1 MRVHCNAACYY
12 SMIGYQGRT
21 TTPESNVHLNTSIDR
36 NSYVPLYAQ
45 VQEAI
50 RDAIQQGEALPGDQ
64 LPSEPDLCQLFD
76 VSRTVVRQALVSME
90 YEGLIVRRK
99 GKGTF
104 VARPKI
110 GESLFQELT
119 GFYQDMESKG
129 ERPVSRVLQQQVVP
143 ATAKVAE
150 MLALPVE
157 TPVLVID
164 RVRSINNEPLVLVTT
179 WLPYALCPNVLTADL
194 TRQSLYALLER
205 DYGIVIARG
214 KRMIQAIA
222 ASEYEAGLL
231 EIARGAPLV
240 ALESISYLEDGT
252 PVEYYKALHRGDRSM
267 FEVELVRSRDK
278 GPAYV
283 LNSNM
288 K

>member
-1 MRVHCNAACYY
+1 MAAAAE
-12 SMIGYQGRT
+12 T
-21 TTPESNVHLNTSIDR
+21 NVQLNTSIDR
-36 NSYVPLYAQ
+36 SSYVPLYAQ

-50 RDAIQQGEALPGDQ
+50 RDAIQHGAALPGDQ

-129 ERPVSRVLQQQVVP
+129 ERPISRVLQQQVAP
-143 ATAKVAE
+143 ANAKVAE
-150 MLALPVE
+150 ALGLAIDS
-157 TPVLVID
+157 PVLVID
-164 RVRSINNEPLVLVTT
+164 RLRSINNEPIVLVTT
-179 WLPYALCPNVLTADL
+179 WLPYALCPGILTADL
-194 TRQSLYALLER
+194 TSQSLYALLER

-214 KRMIQAIA
+214 KRMIQALA

-231 EIARGAPLV
+231 EMARGAPLI
-240 ALESISYLEDGT
+240 ALESISYLADGT

-267 FEVELVRSRDK
+267 FEVELVRSGDK

-283 LNSNM
+283 LNSNL

>member
-1 MRVHCNAACYY
+1 M
-12 SMIGYQGRT
+12 
-21 TTPESNVHLNTSIDR
+21 HLNTNIDR
-36 NSYVPLYAQ
+36 SSYVPLYAQ

-50 RDAIQQGEALPGDQ
+50 RDAIQHGDALPGDQ

-90 YEGLIVRRK
+90 YEGLIVRKK

-104 VARPKI
+104 IARPKI

-129 ERPVSRVLQQQVVP
+129 ERPVSRVLQQQVIP
-143 ATAKVAE
+143 ANTKVAE
-150 MLALPVE
+150 ALGLAVDAPV
-157 TPVLVID
+157 VIID
-164 RVRSINNEPLVLVTT
+164 RLRSVNSEPIVLVTT
-179 WLPYALCPNVLTADL
+179 YLPYALCPGIVNVDL
-194 TRQSLYALLER
+194 SNQSLYALLER
-205 DYGIVIARG
+205 DYSLVIARG

-231 EIARGAPLV
+231 ETARGAPLI
-240 ALESISYLEDGT
+240 ALESISYLADGT

-267 FEVELVRSRDK
+267 FEVELVRSHDA

>member
-1 MRVHCNAACYY
+1 M
-12 SMIGYQGRT
+12 
-21 TTPESNVHLNTSIDR
+21 HLNTTIDR
-36 NSYVPLYAQ
+36 TSYVPLYAQ
-45 VQEAI
+45 VQDAI
-50 RDAIQQGEALPGDQ
+50 RDAIQRGEAQPGDQ

-90 YEGLIVRRK
+90 YEGLIVRKK

-104 VARPKI
+104 IARPKI

-129 ERPVSRVLQQQVVP
+129 ESPVSRVLQQQVVP

-150 MLALPVE
+150 ALGLHVDAPV
-157 TPVLVID
+157 VVID
-164 RVRSINNEPLVLVTT
+164 RVRSVNSEPIVLVTT
-179 WLPYALCPNVLTADL
+179 WLPYALCPSVVTADL
-194 TRQSLYALLER
+194 THQSLYALLER
-205 DYGIVIARG
+205 DHGLVIARG

-222 ASEYEAGLL
+222 ASEYEAALL
-231 EIARGAPLV
+231 ETARGAPLI

-252 PVEYYKALHRGDRSM
+252 PIEYYKALHRGDRSM